1 MRERYPTR
9 GVHGKEKLSSFT
21 VKSSSRTPI
30 SSVLPPPLNLERGRQ
45 RFSAF
50 LSPPTFEIQLSINV
64 DRKLDIEGGGDHLTD
79 SNPAAL
85 LHPQTS
91 MPLPV
96 LIFLILCW
104 VKWRTHGLKVKVEG
118 RMIIMLTK
126 VFCILITA
134 AFEILDSNKVDRNR
148 DIESGGDHL
157 TDSNPA
163 ALLHPE
169 TSMLPVVASRPHLL

>member
-1 MRERYPTR
+1 
-9 GVHGKEKLSSFT
+9 
-21 VKSSSRTPI
+21 
-30 SSVLPPPLNLERGRQ
+30 
-45 RFSAF
+45 
-50 LSPPTFEIQLSINV
+50 
-64 DRKLDIEGGGDHLTD
+64 
-79 SNPAAL
+79 
-85 LHPQTS
+85 

-96 LIFLILCW
+96 LIFFNSVL